1 MVGRGFVHNPHPAEI
16 GSDLIAY
23 LNDFNGITKLFCQP

>member
-1 MVGRGFVHNPHPAEI
+1 MIGGSLVHNTHPAEI

-23 LNDFNGITKLFCQP
+23 LDDLNRIAELFRQP

>member
-1 MVGRGFVHNPHPAEI
+1 MIGGGFVHNTHPAEI

-23 LNDFNGITKLFCQP
+23 LDDFNGITKLFRQP